1 MNGVFECG
9 TLVGLPRIDDVAAGS
24 LCLTKSSERKTAA
37 DPNFFRIK
45 EVYMTQR
52 RSVFMCILFSSTAAS
67 FVITT
72 SALAGFPSKN
82 VALRS
87 HLPLAD
93 FGASMAEDC
102 WGYVS
107 ASGRE
112 YAIIGLVET
121 DGTAFVEITDPDNP
135 VIVEIILTPN
145 RGRDMKGYQNYVYT
159 TSDSGPT
166 HVIDLTEIDSGV
178 VTLLNTLDGGA
189 HNIFINEQSGFLYAS
204 IGALMVVVD
213 LSDPINPPL
222 AGIWDSQAHDAT
234 VVTYTEGPY
243 AGREIAFVFAGW
255 DARVDIVDVTDK
267 ADMFLLGSTSYPS
280 PGYTHQGWPSDDLQY
295 LYISDELDEVNGEP
309 FTRTFVIDI
318 SNLENPTYV
327 NDVTTGLPSTDHNLY
342 VRDGFI
348 FEANYTSGLRIFN
361 TVDPVTPVEVGYFDT
376 YPAHD
381 DAGFSG
387 AWSVFPFF
395 PSGMVIVSDR
405 QSGLFVLDPSEAVGG
420 GGECSADLDGDG
432 TVGAADLAMLLG
444 AWGPNPGHPADFDG
458 DGFVNAADLAQLLG
472 NWGPCE

>member
-1 MNGVFECG
+1 M
-9 TLVGLPRIDDVAAGS
+9 LPRIDVVPAGS
-24 LCLTKSSERKTAA
+24 VCLTEPGGPDTAT
-37 DPNFFRIK
+37 DPNFSRIK
-45 EVYMTQR
+45 EVDMTQR
-52 RSVFMCILFSSTAAS
+52 CSIFMCILFSSTAVTLIGAA
-67 FVITT
+67 T
-72 SALAGFPSKN
+72 ALAGYPAEN
-82 VALRS
+82 VVLRS
-87 HLPLAD
+87 HVPLAD
-93 FGASMAEDC
+93 FGASFAEDC

-107 ASGRE
+107 DSGRE
-112 YAIIGLVET
+112 YAIIGLSN
-121 DGTAFVEITDPDNP
+121 GTGFVEITDPDNA
-135 VIVEIILTPN
+135 VIVSVVLTPN
-145 RGRDMKGYQNYVYT
+145 RGRDMKVYQDYVYT

-166 HVIDLTEIDSGV
+166 HVIDVSKIDSGV

-204 IGALMVVVD
+204 IGGPMVVVD

-255 DARVDIVDVTDK
+255 DGQVDIVDVTDK

-318 SNLENPTYV
+318 SNLEDPTYV
-327 NDVTTGLPSTDHNLY
+327 NDVTNGLPSTDHNLY

-432 TVGAADLAMLLG
+432 TVGASDLAMLLG
-444 AWGPNPGHPADFDG
+444 AWGPNPGHPADFDV

-472 NWGPCE
+472 NWGPCV